1 MDLEILHKAV
11 FVIMFV
17 IFVISNYVIVYK
29 FIQISKLKKQ
39 ISKSSEKE
47 AYKLIVKLK
56 DSMWILD
63 FGITSGPLLG
73 LLGSILAL
81 IKSFANLASKGIS
94 NPIVI
99 SKSIGFALVA
109 TAFGICLALWDLV
122 FYKMLNDIIRN
133 IREEAKLIFAGG
145 N

>member
-1 MDLEILHKAV
+1 
-11 FVIMFV
+11 
-17 IFVISNYVIVYK
+17 
-29 FIQISKLKKQ
+29 
-39 ISKSSEKE
+39 
-47 AYKLIVKLK
+47 
-56 DSMWILD
+56 MWILD

-81 IKSFANLASKGIS
+81 IESFANLAERGIS
-94 NPIVI
+94 NPVVI

-122 FYKMLNDIIRN
+122 FYKMLNDMIRN
-133 IREEAKLIFAGG
+133 IKEEAKLIFAGG

>member
-1 MDLEILHKAV
+1 MDLETLHKAV
-11 FVIMFV
+11 FMIMGV

-29 FIQISKLKKQ
+29 FIQISKVKKQ
-39 ISKSSEKE
+39 VIKATEKE
-47 AYKLIVKLK
+47 AYKMIATLRN
-56 DSMWILD
+56 SMWILD
-63 FGITSGPLLG
+63 FGVTSGPLLG

-81 IKSFANLASKGIS
+81 IESFANLAARGIS
-94 NPIVI
+94 NPVII

-122 FYKMLNDIIRN
+122 FYKMLNDMIRN
-133 IREEAKLIFAGG
+133 IKEEAKLTFAGG

>member
-1 MDLEILHKAV
+1 MGLEMLHEAV

-17 IFVISNYVIVYK
+17 VFAISNYAIVYK

-39 ISKSSEKE
+39 ITKSSEKE
-47 AYKLIVKLK
+47 AYKLITKLK

-81 IKSFANLASKGIS
+81 IESFANLSSKGIS
-94 NPIVI
+94 NPVVI